1 MSKLSLSIPSSPLS
15 SFSYLM
21 YGVKTMIKQQQEEIN
36 RIERKL
42 KNLTSNGKR
51 KQALVKEKKNKRRKN
66 KRKLAVK
73 QRLKEERDLTFIRW
87 IMSSSM

>member
-1 MSKLSLSIPSSPLS
+1 MSKLSLSIPSTPLL

-21 YGVKTMIKQQQEEIN
+21 YGCQNQIKQLQEDIS

-42 KNLTSNGKR
+42 NNLTNNGKR
-51 KQALVKEKKNKRRKN
+51 KTGFDKEEKKRRKN

-73 QRLKEERDLTFIRW
+73 QRLKEERDLIFIRW
-87 IMSSSM
+87 I